1 MRLIDADAL
10 ACRLEDW
17 KGDEEDLDRS
27 DPHDLGY
34 YAAMCRA
41 LRFAKDAPTI
51 DAVQVITNG
60 QDTTYLRVKSIDD
73 LRGRLIFEEDAGN
86 GCAVYYEDTD
96 DVEPVVRCKDC
107 ACYKKRHVLTADGE
121 EKSYEE
127 MPPEAFGG
135 LDDMY
140 VTMEYGIN
148 VGGKCM
154 LDEGRGYPVDKS
166 VFRSPNDYCSYGIR
180 MDGDPHAAGQ

>member
-1 MRLIDADAL
+1 MADKLAYFNLKETSFDMDELTIIRNISAQIVDIRDDAIVEACIDFAKQAGIHDLILLDKKFVLDAL
-10 ACRLEDW
+10 RE
-17 KGDEEDLDRS
+17 KIQG
-27 DPHDLGY
+27 
-34 YAAMCRA
+34 
-41 LRFAKDAPTI
+41 KTI
-51 DAVQVITNG
+51 DAV
-60 QDTTYLRVKSIDD
+60 
-73 LRGRLIFEEDAGN
+73 
-86 GCAVYYEDTD
+86 
-96 DVEPVVRCKDC
+96 PVVRCKDC
-107 ACYKKRHVLTADGE
+107 INYKKRHVLTADGE

-166 VFRSPNDYCSYGIR
+166 VFRSPNDYCSYGVR
-180 MDGDPHAAGQ
+180 MDGDPHDAGQ

>member
-1 MRLIDADAL
+1 MVDKLAYFNLKETSFDMDELTIIRNISVQIVDMRDDAIVEACIDFAKQAGIHDLILLDKKFVLDAL
-10 ACRLEDW
+10 RE
-17 KGDEEDLDRS
+17 KIQG
-27 DPHDLGY
+27 
-34 YAAMCRA
+34 
-41 LRFAKDAPTI
+41 KTI
-51 DAVQVITNG
+51 DAVH
-60 QDTTYLRVKSIDD
+60 
-73 LRGRLIFEEDAGN
+73 
-86 GCAVYYEDTD
+86 
-96 DVEPVVRCKDC
+96 VVRCKDC
-107 ACYKKRHVLTADGE
+107 ANYKKRHVLTADGE

-166 VFRSPNDYCSYGIR
+166 VFRSPNDYCSYGVR
-180 MDGDPHAAGQ
+180 MDGDPHDDSGQ

>member
-1 MRLIDADAL
+1 M
-10 ACRLEDW
+10 
-17 KGDEEDLDRS
+17 
-27 DPHDLGY
+27 P
-34 YAAMCRA
+34 
-41 LRFAKDAPTI
+41 PVI
-51 DAVQVITNG
+51 DAVH
-60 QDTTYLRVKSIDD
+60 
-73 LRGRLIFEEDAGN
+73 
-86 GCAVYYEDTD
+86 
-96 DVEPVVRCKDC
+96 VVRCKDC
-107 ACYKKRHVLTADGE
+107 ANYKKRHVLTADGE

-166 VFRSPNDYCSYGIR
+166 VFRSPNDYCSYGVR
-180 MDGDPHAAGQ
+180 MDGDPHDSSGQ